1 MLFLT
6 CVGMID
12 AFPSS
17 SERGRG
23 GASRRLAR
31 RVRVSG
37 FEQTCDPHP
46 PLRRGLSQRES
57 GMRPSNSE
65 NTCPQTPLLNHCC
78 GRHRKLPYDSLK
90 RPREK
95 LVNLQ
100 LSRIKPALRMVLGLD
115 AVEPVDRTSILSGT
129 PAQIIHYIFE
139 QAFTELHPKRIQLL
153 VEESNSARMFLWHSD
168 REKEGFVLVNSEE
181 FDHSSADP
189 YLQLMPGGDW
199 ILHNKNGHD
208 QFLTFDSRGRE
219 KVSKESIPSA
229 VSRSFG
235 GYATVISAS
244 VELGDEWQG
253 RFVMYDPSVEQAN
266 GTALDLL
273 KKFSQNAAR
282 SIHAAHL
289 CLRASRETAGE
300 ERAHLARELH
310 GGTIQS
316 LLGVEL
322 RLEGVKRRA
331 DFPPGIKENI
341 DELQDIIR
349 REAKSLRN
357 LVNDSRRKAL
367 RPERLLEFLSDLLE
381 RFQRDSGVVTRF
393 FADLDNDPM
402 PPRICHEIAR
412 MAEEG
417 ITNVRRHSKASA
429 LTVRIGCVGNNW
441 VLVMVD
447 DGIGFEFRGVW
458 SLEKLMTAGVGP
470 RVMKERVYSMHGNLM
485 IESTP
490 TGARIEIS
498 IPKHGKWMSPFQE
511 RLRHDD
517 SNKNSNG

>member
-6 CVGMID
+6 CVGMSD
-12 AFPSS
+12 VFPSS
-17 SERGRG
+17 QRSGGRAA
-23 GASRRLAR
+23 ASRYASSAR
-31 RVRVSG
+31 RG
-37 FEQTCDPHP
+37 I
-46 PLRRGLSQRES
+46 
-57 GMRPSNSE
+57 RPRNSE
-65 NTCPQTPLLNHCC
+65 NACRQPPLLNHCC
-78 GRHRKLPYDSLK
+78 GAPRKLRYRPLK
-90 RPREK
+90 RSREK
-95 LVNLQ
+95 PVNLQ
-100 LSRIKPALRMVLGLD
+100 LSRIKPALRMVLGRD
-115 AVEPVDRTSILSGT
+115 GVEPVDRTSILSGT
-129 PAQIIHYIFE
+129 PAQIINCIFE
-139 QAFTELHPKRIQLL
+139 QAFTALYPKRLQLL

-168 REKEGFVLVNSEE
+168 REKEGFAIVNSEE

-199 ILHNKNGHD
+199 ILQNKNGHG
-208 QFLTFDSRGRE
+208 QFLTFDSQGKG
-219 KVSKESIPSA
+219 KVSKEGIPA
-229 VSRSFG
+229 VVSKSLG
-235 GYATVISAS
+235 GYTTVISAF

-253 RFVMYDPSVEQAN
+253 RFVMYDPAIEQAN
-266 GTALDLL
+266 PTALDLL

-300 ERAHLARELH
+300 ERARLARELH
-310 GGTIQS
+310 DGTIQS

-322 RLEGVKRRA
+322 RLEGVKQRA
-331 DFPPGIKENI
+331 DLPPGIREHI
-341 DELQDIIR
+341 GELQDIIR
-349 REAKSLRN
+349 HEAKSLRN